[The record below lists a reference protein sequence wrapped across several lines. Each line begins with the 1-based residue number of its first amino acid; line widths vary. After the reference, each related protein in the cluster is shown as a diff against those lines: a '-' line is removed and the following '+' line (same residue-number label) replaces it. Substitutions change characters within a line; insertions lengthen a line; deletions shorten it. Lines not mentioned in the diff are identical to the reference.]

1 MVARVEYRC
10 WSCRR
15 DVPESG
21 VARFPRG
28 RTSGGGMALCV
39 ECAANRTR
47 RPVGIDISAADID
60 AIRTASVPA
69 RELAARYGLTVSQVR
84 RVRSGEIGSRP

>member
-1 MVARVEYRC
+1 MAARVEYRC

-28 RTSGGGMALCV
+28 RTSGDGTALCTL
-39 ECAANRTR
+39 CAAARMR
-47 RPVGIDISAADID
+47 RPAGIGISEADAD
-60 AIRTASVPA
+60 AIRASSIPA

-84 RVRSGEIGSRP
+84 RVRSGEIGPQP